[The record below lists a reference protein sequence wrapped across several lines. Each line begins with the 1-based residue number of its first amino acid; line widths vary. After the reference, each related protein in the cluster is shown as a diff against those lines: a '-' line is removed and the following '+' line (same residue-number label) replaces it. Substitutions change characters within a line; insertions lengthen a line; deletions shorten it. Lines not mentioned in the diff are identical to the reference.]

1 MSADPTNSATY
12 LTDIPHST
20 ASAAHRGTSFTPEK
34 RGDQECQSYANTLA
48 ADYATF
54 AKYATTDE
62 KRATLDEE
70 FRTYRAGYRSR
81 YIAMLAAKSRVM
93 STMIT
98 GGSNFPTRRNAKR
111 GDTADKRTDELLS
124 FRERAM
130 AAIMKVLR
138 PELRPVMA
146 GDDDAVERL
155 REKIAKA
162 QKFQEQAKALNA
174 CIRKHAKAGPEAQV
188 KALVETYQIGEDKAR
203 EWIKPD
209 FAGRIGIP
217 SYELQNN
224 NANIR
229 RMQQRLEEIERAKVA
244 TVETVKVESTSITFE
259 DDPGDNRV
267 RLFFP
272 GKPDESIRTRLKGAG
287 FRWTPSLGC
296 WQAYRNYRSID
307 LAKRTAGIDAAP
319 RPVGESVA
327 DQPVLGEVV

>member
-1 MSADPTNSATY
+1 MTADPTNPATY
-12 LTDIPHST
+12 LSDIPLST
-20 ASAAHRGTSFTPEK
+20 ARAAHSGTSFVPEK

-48 ADYATF
+48 HDYANL

-62 KRATLDEE
+62 KRASLDEE

-81 YIAMLAAKSRVM
+81 YIAMLSAKSRVM

-111 GDTADKRTDELLS
+111 GSTADNRTDELLA
-124 FRERAM
+124 FRERAL
-130 AAIMKVLR
+130 AAITKVLR

-155 REKIAKA
+155 EAKIAKA
-162 QKFQEQAKALNA
+162 EKFQEQAKALNA
-174 CIRKHAKAGPEAQV
+174 CIRKHAKAGPDAQV
-188 KALVETYQIGEDKAR
+188 KALVETYGISEEKAR

-209 FAGRIGIP
+209 FCGRIGIP

-229 RMQQRLEEIERAKVA
+229 RMKERLAQISAAKAAPV
-244 TVETVKVESTSITFE
+244 VETTSDTSAIRFE
-259 DDPGDNRV
+259 DNPGDNRV

-272 GKPDESIRTRLKGAG
+272 GKPDAAIRTRLKSAG

-296 WQAYRNYRSID
+296 WQAYRNNRTID
-307 LAKRTAGIDAAP
+307 LAKREAGIVEV
-319 RPVGESVA
+319 RPAGVEVVSE
-327 DQPVLGEVV
+327 PVIGEVV